1 MGQLLS
7 DDEVID
13 QISEHI
19 DQETT
24 ERGEEIWREPIEN
37 YISKERF
44 SAELRLFKRIPLPFC
59 PSAALP
65 DAGSYIARHAAG
77 TPLVVVR
84 GDDGVVR
91 AFRNACR
98 HRGMTVASGS
108 GCARSFVCGYH
119 GWTYRL
125 DGGLQHIPHENGF
138 PGIEKDQHGLVPVTV
153 VERHG
158 LIFVTQDDTN
168 SKGALAECPDLIG
181 PEQALID
188 ARQFEDD
195 VNWKL
200 TAEAGMEGYHIKVTH
215 PKSFYPYGY
224 DNLNL
229 VETFGPSSRI
239 TFPFRR
245 IEKLRNVPRAERR
258 IDGMV
263 TYAHNLF
270 PNVLMAVLSNH
281 TVMQISEPVSP
292 SRTKFITYRL
302 TNRDSDRS
310 SLDMEKVKRDAD
322 FVSTTG
328 AVEDQDVVRAIQ
340 EGLASEANSHFT
352 YGHFE
357 KAIVHFHK
365 TMAEMLSS
373 DR

>member
-1 MGQLLS
+1 VGQLLS
-7 DDEVID
+7 DDDVID
-13 QISEHI
+13 RIFEHI
-19 DQETT
+19 DHKTT
-24 ERGEEIWREPIEN
+24 ELGEEIWREPVQN
-37 YISKERF
+37 YLSEERF
-44 SAELRLFKRIPLPFC
+44 SAEIGLFKRIPLPFC

-65 DAGSYIARHAAG
+65 DTGSYIARQAAG

-84 GDDGVVR
+84 GNDGVVR

-98 HRGMTVASGS
+98 HRGKTVASGS
-108 GCARSFVCGYH
+108 GCVRSFVCGYH
-119 GWTYRL
+119 GWTYQL
-125 DGGLQHIPHENGF
+125 DGRLQHIPHERGF
-138 PGIEKDQHGLVPVTV
+138 PGVEKDQHGLVPVTV

-158 LIFVTQDDTN
+158 VIFVTQEDAN
-168 SKGALAECPDLIG
+168 SDGALSECHDMFS
-181 PEQALID
+181 PEQELID
-188 ARQFEDD
+188 VRQFEDD

-258 IDGMV
+258 IDGML

-270 PNVLMAVLSNH
+270 PNVLLAVLSNH

-292 SRTKFITYRL
+292 SKTKFITYRL
-302 TNRDSDRS
+302 TNKGGAGSN
-310 SLDMEKVKRDAD
+310 LDMAQVKRDAD

-352 YGHFE
+352 YGHYE
-357 KAIVHFHK
+357 KAIMHFHK
-365 TMAEMLSS
+365 TMAELLAG